1 MLFLFDNLSCS
12 GINSHISKIMSIQGL
27 IVEMKLEMSFF
38 KKSIFL
44 TQASSI
50 KDPTHV
56 IQCNPLIVLYFE
68 KQKLT
73 RCKNKMAFPMV
84 FCVSFNL

>member
-12 GINSHISKIMSIQGL
+12 GINSYISKIMSIQNL
-27 IVEMKLEMSFF
+27 IVEMKLEMSFLF
-38 KKSIFL
+38 FYYFFL
-44 TQASSI
+44 SQASSI

-68 KQKLT
+68 K
-73 RCKNKMAFPMV
+73 
-84 FCVSFNL
+84 